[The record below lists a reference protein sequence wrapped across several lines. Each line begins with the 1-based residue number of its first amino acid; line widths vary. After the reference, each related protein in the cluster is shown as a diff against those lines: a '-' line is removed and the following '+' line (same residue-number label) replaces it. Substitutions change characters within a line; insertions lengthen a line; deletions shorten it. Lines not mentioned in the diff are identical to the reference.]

1 MQFGLQAGKTDP
13 PYFPGLTFPPD
24 QRLREKR
31 ETQAGEGVSEWEERR
46 RGEEGEKGEEKEE
59 GEGKIR
65 VKRRGVGGLGGQRG
79 AGEFKGKVNFL
90 TRRTLFSRSGRR

>member
-1 MQFGLQAGKTDP
+1 MQFDLQAGKTDP

-31 ETQAGEGVSEWEERR
+31 QTQAEEGVSEWEERR
-46 RGEEGEKGEEKEE
+46 GEEGEEGEEKEE

>member
-31 ETQAGEGVSEWEERR
+31 QTRAGEGVSEWEERR
-46 RGEEGEKGEEKEE
+46 RGEEGEE